1 MKLKIPR
8 ENAND
13 DFITITKL
21 HVLNGALVEKGELLL
36 EFETS
41 KTSVEFEAPIAGYV
55 SLINI
60 SEGSQIKVDT
70 VFAELLDNPKS
81 SAPQKPQQ
89 DQIPDIDTKKLSDV
103 KFTSEAAAELLAAGK
118 VQNTQSTWITSKD
131 FDAPTATISQSTAD
145 LREVELHN
153 SITPQVKHTKKQ
165 ITSRKSHE
173 INALS
178 VSSSYLNSTL
188 GIEIELSTRRAASDM
203 FSGSILD
210 LVIYE
215 TTNLLKGQF
224 SDLNACFLGGQSI
237 AAFDEVI
244 PGFALDDQNNL
255 TVVAVPA
262 FDNLYELSK
271 KMTDLI
277 IKFDERKLAPHDIK
291 PTTFTVT
298 DLSGAGINFILPLIN
313 GSQAFILGICGSLK
327 GYQIFGTFDHRVTE
341 GKRFAVFLTE
351 LKIRIETFA
360 IENFPKISCHYCLKS
375 LEEEKSLRNRGFLKI
390 DDGDGEKLICR
401 NCFEGW

>member
-131 FDAPTATISQSTAD
+131 FDAPTATISQSTAH

-313 GSQAFILGICGSLK
+313 GSQAFILGIPL
-327 GYQIFGTFDHRVTE
+327 
-341 GKRFAVFLTE
+341 
-351 LKIRIETFA
+351 RILSF
-360 IENFPKISCHYCLKS
+360 
-375 LEEEKSLRNRGFLKI
+375 
-390 DDGDGEKLICR
+390 
-401 NCFEGW
+401 